1 MTGVAAKATSIGA
14 KKKMRI
20 NKKMPGSLGD
30 IALLIDSMYSTA
42 LSASVISGVSLS
54 MEVAFAATPVKANQS
69 FTVFTDSVVL
79 SVKEVDNI
87 KNVIS
92 TLQDSN
98 EKLTL
103 HTNNLQK
110 KIDFYESQDY
120 KDQNFKLLSDYQH
133 DNEVY
138 KKLVDEYE
146 VTLVKFTDQVTTLE
160 DALKT
165 SKESVAILEERNKSL
180 QQRLHRAKT
189 TRKLTGYLM
198 FALGAVIFHNK

>member
-1 MTGVAAKATSIGA
+1 MSPKL
-14 KKKMRI
+14 
-20 NKKMPGSLGD
+20 PGIFLF
-30 IALLIDSMYSTA
+30 ILIFFFA
-42 LSASVISGVSLS
+42 P

-165 SKESVAILEERNKSL
+165 SKESVAVLEERNKSL